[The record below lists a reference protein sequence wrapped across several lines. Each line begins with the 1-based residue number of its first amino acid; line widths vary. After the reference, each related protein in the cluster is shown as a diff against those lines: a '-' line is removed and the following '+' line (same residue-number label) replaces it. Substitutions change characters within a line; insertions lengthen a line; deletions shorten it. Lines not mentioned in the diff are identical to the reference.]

1 MASDG
6 TSYEPP
12 AVIDLG
18 SLADMTG
25 GSGMGVQDVTGN
37 DGMGKT

>member
-12 AVIDLG
+12 SVIDLG
-18 SLADMTG
+18 SLVDMTG
-25 GSGMGVQDVTGN
+25 GSGMGVQDVAGN